1 MCPGDSPEADSG
13 GAGGSETG
21 SDPHRGIYSPPLQLP
36 EPADQ
41 WSLRRLVP
49 TRWPTQGLLL
59 AVVHLSCWLLE
70 CYLLSSE
77 DVLFIRIPAF
87 AQLWLDD

>member
-1 MCPGDSPEADSG
+1 M
-13 GAGGSETG
+13 
-21 SDPHRGIYSPPLQLP
+21 
-36 EPADQ
+36 
-41 WSLRRLVP
+41 P